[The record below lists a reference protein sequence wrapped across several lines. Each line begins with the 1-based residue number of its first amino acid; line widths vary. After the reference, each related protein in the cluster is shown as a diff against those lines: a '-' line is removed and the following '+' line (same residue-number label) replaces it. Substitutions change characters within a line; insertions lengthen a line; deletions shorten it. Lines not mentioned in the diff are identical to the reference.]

1 MKRLGVLLLV
11 LCALLGLAVPASA
24 SVRRYEGEIGGAAY
38 RVMVPADWNG
48 TLVLWSHGAY
58 GAPPSRIALTDQPAT
73 EDYLL
78 AQGFALAGSQF
89 RTPVGWSVEDGLRD
103 QVALLDWFRR
113 TVGPPRRT
121 ISAGESVGGATA
133 TVLAERNPRRFD
145 GVLTLCGAVGG
156 GASYWNS
163 GLDVMFAVKTL
174 LGADFELVKIAD
186 PKANG
191 TRAAAAIAA
200 AGNDPAGRARIAL
213 ASALGDIPG
222 WFDPT
227 APRPAGLA
235 EQLDW
240 MRVWTQY
247 LRTWAVDVGRADLER
262 WAGGNP
268 SWNTGIDYRRVLD
281 RSSEKSLVRQAY
293 AAAGLD
299 LGADLA
305 RLAGAP
311 RIAADPSAVAY
322 LARTSLPI
330 GRNPWPVVAVHN
342 VADGLLPISNQT
354 AYGDRV
360 HRKSDLRQFPV
371 DRAGHCR
378 FTASEEITAFTTL
391 FDRLDDGVWPAT
403 DPATLNTAASAFGP
417 DKQLVTNPLTGADA
431 LVRPTFSGYR
441 PGPYPRSLPF

>member
-11 LCALLGLAVPASA
+11 VCALLGLAVPASA

-38 RVMVPADWNG
+38 RVMVPSDWNG

-78 AQGFALAGSQF
+78 ARGFALAGSQF
-89 RTPVGWSVEDGLRD
+89 RTTVGWSLEDGLRD
-103 QVALLDWFRR
+103 QIALLDWFRR
-113 TVGPPRRT
+113 TVGTPRRT

-174 LGADFELVKIAD
+174 LGVDIELVEVAD
-186 PKANG
+186 PEANQAKAFQ
-191 TRAAAAIAA
+191 AIEA
-200 AGNDPAGRARIAL
+200 AGDDPVGRARIAL
-213 ASALGDIPG
+213 AGALGDLPG

-227 APRPAGLA
+227 APRPTGLVD
-235 EQLDW
+235 QLHW
-240 MRVWTQY
+240 TRVWAQHF
-247 LRTWAVDVGRADLER
+247 RTGAVGVGRADLER

-268 SWNTGIDYRRVLD
+268 SWNIGVDYRRVLE

-299 LGADLA
+299 LDADLA

-311 RIAADPSAVAY
+311 RVTADPSAVAY

-330 GRNPWPVVAVHN
+330 GVNPWPVVTVHN

-354 AYGDRV
+354 AYRDRV
-360 HRKSDLRQFPV
+360 HRESDLRQYPV

-378 FTASEEITAFTTL
+378 FTASEEITAFGTL
-391 FDRLDDGVWPAT
+391 FDRLADGAWPAT

-417 DKQLVTNPLTGADA
+417 DKQVVRNPLTGEDA
-431 LVRPTFSGYR
+431 VVRPAFSDHR
-441 PGPYPRSLPF
+441 PGPYPRPLPF